1 MVEPVESKYYLSVEA
16 EYHSSV
22 KAKYPSTVEPSKTN
36 KECSP
41 NVANRTISDQPLVVE
56 SVTEKTRLS

>member
-22 KAKYPSTVEPSKTN
+22 KAKYPSTVDPSKTN

-41 NVANRTISDQPLVVE
+41 NVANSTDQPLVVE